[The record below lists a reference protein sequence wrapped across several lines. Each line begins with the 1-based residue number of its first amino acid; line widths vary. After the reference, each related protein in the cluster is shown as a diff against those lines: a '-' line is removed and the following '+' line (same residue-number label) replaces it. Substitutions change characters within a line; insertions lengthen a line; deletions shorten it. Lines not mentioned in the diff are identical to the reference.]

1 MFIPIAASAA
11 RHCLF
16 TLVIIVATLL
26 AACGGGPP
34 PDATPQMAMEALRAR
49 AAAAPQGASTS
60 RSAADQLMDFGEAN
74 FAAYFPGHQASV
86 EAQLGGDTVLF
97 RFYPATGNY
106 LGVVVAGGTVLQL
119 GHVYVMGNSFAP
131 FSEPVLVGPLTSF
144 LTPVTDLFRLELGL
158 PTLSVMPGGRVITPL
173 TLRRNGTF
181 MGDVQLQ
188 APEAPSG
195 VAAQFDSTSLTDSRT
210 LTVDVPQGMAAGR
223 YTVTI
228 RGRAQ
233 DDAQQQAVVQLEL
246 LVVARTVGAYYY
258 PHWGDPT
265 AVGGGLR
272 LAWPQ
277 ATYTPTIGTYD
288 ANDPNAVDQ
297 HIKQAMAH
305 GVTLLVPS
313 FYEARLQGMLQAK
326 YLPNI
331 RFAPMIGLSQVGG
344 FLDPRNL
351 PAVLDHMHQ
360 GFFGHPS
367 YFTIDG
373 KPVLFLVDIDGPP
386 PGLTPADMRQAF
398 VNGREYYRAKYGR
411 DVLLVG
417 VLVPGPGTPRDDNLL
432 PLPGSK
438 DVEIASG
445 LDAVTFY
452 GLAPAYA
459 QCAMVQG
466 KCEFRTQFSTLASA
480 FPVAYQRLT
489 TALQGTGTHVLP
501 NVMPGFNN
509 RVLYQNGVDG
519 FFIDQ
524 SGGADGTA
532 FRALL
537 NTMQPLMQPP
547 WNLMLV
553 TAWNEFSEGSV
564 LEPSLEFG
572 TSYLEQ
578 VRPFALGQDLSPVRS
593 EVLQRH

>member
-1 MFIPIAASAA
+1 MLISIAAARA
-11 RHCLF
+11 RHYAL
-16 TLVIIVATLL
+16 TLVIIVPVLL
-26 AACGGGPP
+26 AACGGSAAPG
-34 PDATPQMAMEALRAR
+34 ATPQTVMEALRAT
-49 AAAAPQGASTS
+49 AAAPLRASTL

-74 FAAYFPGHQASV
+74 FAAYFPTHEPSAEVQIGV
-86 EAQLGGDTVLF
+86 DTFRF
-97 RFYPATGNY
+97 RFYPEVGNY
-106 LGVVVAGGTVLQL
+106 LGVVVGGGTAFQL
-119 GHVYVMGNSFAP
+119 GHVYVMGSSFAP
-131 FSEPVLVGPLTSF
+131 FDQPVLVGPLAAF
-144 LTPVTDLFRLELGL
+144 ITPVTDLFRLELSL
-158 PTLSVMPGGRVITPL
+158 PTLSVMPGGRVITAL

-181 MGDVQLQ
+181 AGDVQLQ
-188 APEAPSG
+188 PPEAPSG
-195 VAAQFDSTSLTDSRT
+195 ISARFDGTSLSDSST
-210 LTVDVPQGMAAGR
+210 LTIDVPQGMAPGR

-233 DDAQQQAVVQLEL
+233 DDVEEQAVVQLEL

-258 PHWGDPT
+258 PHWGDLT

-272 LAWPQ
+272 LTWPQ
-277 ATYTPTIGTYD
+277 ATYTPAIGHYD
-288 ANDPNAVDQ
+288 GNDPGAVDQ

-313 FYEARLQGMLQAK
+313 FYEARLQGMLKAK

-351 PAVLDHMHQ
+351 PAVLDYMHQ
-360 GFFGHPS
+360 GFFSHPS
-367 YFTIDG
+367 YYTVDG

-386 PGLTPADMRQAF
+386 PGLTAADMRQAF
-398 VNGREYYRAKYGR
+398 VNGREYYRTKYGR

-432 PLPGSK
+432 PVPGSK
-438 DVEIASG
+438 DLEIGSG

-459 QCAMVQG
+459 QCQMVQG
-466 KCEFRTQFSTLASA
+466 KCEFRTPFSTLASA

-489 TALQGTGTHVLP
+489 TALQGTGVRVLP

-524 SGGADGTA
+524 SGGADGQA

-537 NTMQPLMQPP
+537 DTMQSLMSVP
-547 WNLMLV
+547 WNLMLI

-564 LEPSLEFG
+564 IEPSLEFG

-578 VRPFALGQDLSPVRS
+578 VRLFALGQ
-593 EVLQRH
+593 